1 VRGYT
6 PEVFDG
12 HLVAGLAVPADE
24 LFEGVEPSGLGSRD
38 ELGIVG

>member
-12 HLVAGLAVPADE
+12 RLVIGIANSWS
-24 LFEGVEPSGLGSRD
+24 SGLGSRD